1 MKLRIPTLTIIGA
14 VASLATL
21 SASQAEVARSPKA
34 SQKLAQALQGRTAGP
49 PVSCISNIRG
59 QAKMRVIDD
68 GTILFRDQSIIY
80 LQQPRSECSGIE
92 DGKYSLITRK
102 FGTGQICSGD
112 INQLVDVGTGFQAGF
127 CTFGP
132 FVPYRKERS

>member
-1 MKLRIPTLTIIGA
+1 VKLRIPTLTLFGA
-14 VASLATL
+14 IAAIAVL
-21 SASQAEVARSPKA
+21 SASQAEVGLSPKA
-34 SQKLAQALQGRTAGP
+34 SQKLARALEGRTAGP
-49 PVSCISNIRG
+49 PVNCISNIRG
-59 QAKMRVIDD
+59 QAHMRVIDD
-68 GTILFRDQSIIY
+68 GTILFRDQSTIY

-112 INQLVDVGTGFQAGF
+112 INQLVDIGTGFQAGY

-132 FVPYRKERS
+132 FVPYRRTR